1 MASIKDTI
9 LKGFQ
14 TNQNG
19 VNVFRNMN
27 VMSNFVFRIS
37 LVDLKPTRVID
48 ICKLESLTH
57 SEIERILE
65 RKQTKQT
72 IL

>member
-9 LKGFQ
+9 LKVFQ

-27 VMSNFVFRIS
+27 VMSNFVFCIS
-37 LVDLKPTRVID
+37 LVDLKPTRVIFANL
-48 ICKLESLTH
+48 KV
-57 SEIERILE
+57 
-65 RKQTKQT
+65 
-72 IL
+72 

>member
-1 MASIKDTI
+1 MCSEIWMWCLT
-9 LKGFQ
+9 F
-14 TNQNG
+14 
-19 VNVFRNMN
+19 F
-27 VMSNFVFRIS
+27 SYFFS
-37 LVDLKPTRVID
+37 LFEAYKSD

>member
-27 VMSNFVFRIS
+27 YVMSNFVFRIS
-37 LVDLKPTRVID
+37 LVDLKPTRVIFANL
-48 ICKLESLTH
+48 KV
-57 SEIERILE
+57 
-65 RKQTKQT
+65 
-72 IL
+72 

>member
-37 LVDLKPTRVID
+37 LVDLKPTRVIFANLKV
-48 ICKLESLTH
+48 KLTQ
-57 SEIERILE
+57 
-65 RKQTKQT
+65 K
-72 IL
+72 